1 MSRPQEILEFWFG
14 KPGEEGYGKPR
25 PEWFGPAP
33 EFDDEVRRRFAGDFE
48 EAAAGRLSDWE
59 GTPEGALALTLLL
72 DQCSSIL
79 YRGQARA
86 FATDPLARQVARRA
100 IERGFDRRFPDV
112 HRWFFY
118 LPFEHGEDPAD
129 QALSVELFGG
139 LEPTDAN
146 KFALDYAVRHQRVI
160 DRFGR
165 FPNRNAGLG
174 RQSTPEELEFLAGPD
189 APF

>member
-1 MSRPQEILEFWFG
+1 MARPEEILEFWFG
-14 KPGEEGYGKPR
+14 RPGDEGYGKPR
-25 PEWFGPAP
+25 QEWFGVA
-33 EFDDEVRRRFAGDFE
+33 EAFDDEVRRRFAEDFE
-48 EAAAGRLSDWE
+48 RAADGGLTEWE
-59 GTPEGALALTLLL
+59 ETPEGSLALILLL

-79 YRGQARA
+79 YRGSTRA
-86 FATDPLARQVARRA
+86 FATDERGRQVARKA
-100 IERGFDRRFPDV
+100 IERGFDKRFPDV

-118 LPFEHGEDPAD
+118 LPFEHGENLAD
-129 QALSVELFGG
+129 QERSVELFSS

-146 KFALDYAVRHQRVI
+146 KFALDYAVRHKRVI

-174 RQSTPEELEFLAGPD
+174 RESTPEELEFLAGPD